1 MAKHTLVL
9 ADGLRLPANLVTES
23 VAIIAKRRAGKSTT
37 ARRLTEQLYHA
48 KQQCVVVDPKGDWWG
63 LRYDRSGKHPGL
75 AFVILGGEH
84 GDIPLEPGAASG
96 EIVARLV
103 VEERV
108 NIILDLSNFRKPQ
121 IAPFMTSFMETL
133 YRMKAAERYRS
144 PVMVIIDE
152 ADVIAPQKQSREGQA
167 EMIAAADDLVRRGG
181 QRGIGVMMITQ
192 RSAVLNKDLL
202 TQIGVMIVLRTIA
215 PQDRKAIDLW
225 IDAHGDEEQRRQ
237 LSESIPTLR
246 TGEAWIWAPG
256 WPTGDGIFERRQI
269 LLPETF
275 DSSFTPDASRKARRL
290 ANPASIDLG
299 ALSQRMAETI
309 EHAKANDPRELTA
322 TIQRQKIELAD
333 LKKRFERSS
342 VVEHKFHIK
351 ASPPRALTKRELA
364 RISKLLT
371 SSRAIVKI
379 GRAWVDAC
387 DGLVRSL
394 DRIAGT
400 SAPQA
405 ATPAAEPV
413 SLPNGHVNYRA
424 PVARPRSTSS
434 LPPGEQAVL
443 KAAAQFGGRGASR
456 GTITL
461 MSGFKKSSRD
471 AYIARLRGK
480 GLLDLSGDVVIAT
493 PKGIAEIG
501 PVDPV
506 PTGAAAIDYWRT
518 TSNLPPGEQVIFRVV
533 ADHAPAAVT
542 REAIQ
547 AAVQLKRSSTNAYI
561 SRLAQ
566 RLLIT
571 SDRGGV
577 RLAPAFFE

>member
-1 MAKHTLVL
+1 MAKHTLLL

-75 AFVILGGEH
+75 TFIILGGEH
-84 GDIPLEPGAASG
+84 GDVPLEPGAASG

-121 IAPFMTSFMETL
+121 IAPFMTAFMETL
-133 YRMKAAERYRS
+133 YRLKAAERYRT
-144 PVMVIIDE
+144 PVMIVIDE

-202 TQIGVMIVLRTIA
+202 TQIGVLIVLRTIA

-237 LSESIPTLR
+237 LSESIPTLH

-256 WPTGDGIFERRQI
+256 WPTGDGIFQRRQI

-275 DSSFTPDASRKARRL
+275 DSSFTPDASRRNRRL
-290 ANPASIDLG
+290 TNPASIDLG
-299 ALSQRMAETI
+299 ALSQRMADTI
-309 EHAKANDPRELTA
+309 AHAKENDPRELKQ
-322 TIQRQKIELAD
+322 INAD
-333 LKKRFERSS
+333 LKREIAQLKLKADTLSKTPAPKPP
-342 VVEHKFHIK
+342 EHR
-351 ASPPRALTKRELA
+351 PALTKRDLA
-364 RISKLLT
+364 RLAKLLT

-379 GRAWVDAC
+379 GRAWVDAG
-387 DGLVRSL
+387 DGLVKALERVT
-394 DRIAGT
+394 GT
-400 SAPQA
+400 PQA
-405 ATPAAEPV
+405 AQTAAGPA

-424 PVARPRSTSS
+424 PVVPPRATSS

-443 KAAAQFGGRGASR
+443 TAAAQFGGRGASR

-518 TSNLPPGEQVIFRVV
+518 TSNLPPGEQVVFRVV
-533 ADHAPAAVT
+533 ADHAPAEVT

-571 SDRGGV
+571 TNRNGV
-577 RLAPAFFE
+577 TLAPAFYA